1 MQVGRSLASFF
12 IKRVI
17 TRQRRS
23 SNTSGRLPTGELPGE
38 QTQSGGAAS
47 RIDLPTIAQ
56 AIAEGAA
63 RLRASQIDQERRTA
77 GVLLCHTLDFD
88 RTQLLTRSEEQIAEP
103 DYESYL
109 RLVDRRASGEP
120 LQYITGHQEFCGLD
134 FLVTPSVLIP
144 RPETEFLVERVIK
157 LAIDLSEEATP
168 LIVDIGTGSGCIA
181 ISLAGNL
188 PDARVIATDISS
200 AALEVARTNAV
211 RHGVQNRIQF
221 IEGDALE
228 PLSRFKLEGAVD
240 VLASNPPYVEE
251 ATSELVQREV
261 REWEPHSALF
271 AGADGLDF
279 YRRLLPDAPRYL
291 KPGGYLVCEIGYRQ
305 LDAILKLIDSSEFEF
320 VDLTRDLQ
328 GWPRT
333 LAMRKV

>member
-1 MQVGRSLASFF
+1 M
-12 IKRVI
+12 
-17 TRQRRS
+17 
-23 SNTSGRLPTGELPGE
+23 
-38 QTQSGGAAS
+38 
-47 RIDLPTIAQ
+47 PTIAK

-63 RLRASQIDQERRTA
+63 RLRSSQVDQERRTA
-77 GVLLCHTLDFD
+77 GVLLSHVLGFD
-88 RTQLLTRSEEQIAEP
+88 RTQLLTRSEEQIAGP
-103 DYESYL
+103 DYDAYL
-109 RLVDRRASGEP
+109 RLVARRAAGEP
-120 LQYITGHQEFCGLD
+120 QQYITGHQEFCGLD

-144 RPETEFLVERVIK
+144 RPETEFLIERVIE
-157 LAIDLSEEATP
+157 LVIDFPGEQDR

-181 ISLAGNL
+181 ISLARHL
-188 PDARVIATDISS
+188 PQARVVATDISS
-200 AALEVARTNAV
+200 GALEVARANAV

-261 REWEPHSALF
+261 REWEPHTALF

-279 YRRLLPDAPRYL
+279 YRRLLPDAPHYL

-305 LDAILKLIDSSEFEF
+305 LDAILRLIDSSEFEF
-320 VDLTRDLQ
+320 VDVTRDLQ

>member
-1 MQVGRSLASFF
+1 V
-12 IKRVI
+12 
-17 TRQRRS
+17 
-23 SNTSGRLPTGELPGE
+23 
-38 QTQSGGAAS
+38 
-47 RIDLPTIAQ
+47 PTIAK

-63 RLRASQIDQERRTA
+63 RLRASQIDRERPTA
-77 GVLLCHTLDFD
+77 GVLLCHTLGFD

-103 DYESYL
+103 DYEAYL
-109 RLVDRRASGEP
+109 RLVERRTSGEP
-120 LQYITGHQEFCGLD
+120 LQYITGHQEFYGLD
-134 FLVTPSVLIP
+134 FIVTPDVLIP
-144 RPETEFLVERVIK
+144 RPETELLVERVTM
-157 LAIDLSEEATP
+157 LASDPSNGAAP
-168 LIVDIGTGSGCIA
+168 LIVDLGTGSGCIA
-181 ISLAGNL
+181 IALAVHLPGASL
-188 PDARVIATDISS
+188 IATDISG
-200 AALEVARTNAV
+200 AALEIARANAV

-221 IEGDALE
+221 IEGDGLE

-279 YRRLLPDAPRYL
+279 YRRLLPDASRYL